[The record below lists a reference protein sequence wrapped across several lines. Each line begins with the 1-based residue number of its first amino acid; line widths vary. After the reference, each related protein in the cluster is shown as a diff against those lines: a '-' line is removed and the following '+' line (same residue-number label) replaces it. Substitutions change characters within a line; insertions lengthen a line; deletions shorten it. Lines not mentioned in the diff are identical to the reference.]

1 MLTCQSLLASVMYR
15 EDNNMGHLMA
25 HGYVEESHGKQ
36 PTRGN
41 TRKASGN
48 QSKAAAPTRQN
59 DR

>member
-1 MLTCQSLLASVMYR
+1 
-15 EDNNMGHLMA
+15 MGHLMA

-41 TRKASGN
+41 TRKASDN